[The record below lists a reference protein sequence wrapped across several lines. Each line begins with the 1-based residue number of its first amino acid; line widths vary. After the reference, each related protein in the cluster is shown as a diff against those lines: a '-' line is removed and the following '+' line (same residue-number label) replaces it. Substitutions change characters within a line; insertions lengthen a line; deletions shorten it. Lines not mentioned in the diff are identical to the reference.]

1 MTGHGHGHGHGPHG
15 QGGQMTPE
23 QQKQMIEQDLRLAK
37 NLGQI
42 KHKIVVMSGKGGV
55 GKSTVAANLAETLQ
69 KLGFKTGILDAD
81 IHGPNIPK
89 MLGVDLYGESF
100 NEYQFN
106 VFKEITESG
115 LEGKNFKTDEEKLA
129 FIESKKEEYKH
140 SMFPVE
146 TPSGL
151 KVMSM
156 AFLLD
161 GIDRPIIWRGP
172 QKTGAI
178 RQLISDAHWGSL
190 DYLIIDNPPGT
201 GDEPLTVLQ
210 TIPDAD
216 AVIMV
221 TTPNVVSQE
230 DVLKCVKMVEMMNIE
245 QIGLIENMAYYMCP
259 HCDEKLHIFGEGN
272 GEAFAEEM
280 EITYLGDLPIEEKVS
295 DSPNKE
301 GVISVIDPSD
311 EVSKRF
317 VEIVK
322 DIQKE
327 FIKE

>member
-1 MTGHGHGHGHGPHG
+1 MPEHGHHGHGHHGH
-15 QGGQMTPE
+15 GGQMTPE
-23 QQKQMIEQDLRLAK
+23 QQRQMIEQELRLAK

-55 GKSTVAANLAETLQ
+55 GKSTVAANLADTFQ
-69 KLGFKTGILDAD
+69 KMGYTTGILDAD

-89 MLGVDLYGESF
+89 MLGIEMFEEEF
-100 NEYQFN
+100 NQYQFDT
-106 VFKEITESG
+106 FKNIVESEM
-115 LEGKNFKTDEEKLA
+115 EGKNLSEDEQREL
-129 FIESKKEEYKH
+129 IDSKREEYKH

-146 TPSGL
+146 LPNGL

-156 AFLLD
+156 AFLID
-161 GIDRPIIWRGP
+161 SIDRPIIWRGP

-178 RQLISDAHWGSL
+178 KQLISDAHWGKL

-210 TIPDAD
+210 SIHDAD

-230 DVLKCVKMVEMMNIE
+230 DVLKCVKMVEMMNIKN
-245 QIGLIENMAYYMCP
+245 IGLIENMAYYICP
-259 HCDEKLHIFGEGN
+259 HCDEKLHIFGKGN
-272 GEAFAEEM
+272 GELFAEEM
-280 EITYLGDLPIEEKVS
+280 EIEYLGDLPIEEKVS
-295 DSPNKE
+295 NSPNE
-301 GVISVIDPSD
+301 DATISSLDPSD

-317 VEIVK
+317 EEIAHEIEEK
-322 DIQKE
+322 
-327 FIKE
+327 FC

>member
-1 MTGHGHGHGHGPHG
+1 MPEHGHHGH
-15 QGGQMTPE
+15 GGQMTPE
-23 QQKQMIEQDLRLAK
+23 QQRQMIAQELRLAK

-55 GKSTVAANLAETLQ
+55 GKSTVAANIAETLQ
-69 KLGFKTGILDAD
+69 RLGFKTGILDAD

-89 MLGVDLYGESF
+89 MLGLEMYGEAF
-100 NEYQFN
+100 AENQFET
-106 VFKEITESG
+106 FREITEAKLAEKSF
-115 LEGKNFKTDEEKLA
+115 ENDEEKLA
-129 FIESKKEEYKH
+129 YIESIKEEFN
-140 SMFPVE
+140 STMFPV
-146 TPSGL
+146 TLPSGL

-156 AFLLD
+156 AFLIES
-161 GIDRPIIWRGP
+161 IDTPIIWRGP

-178 RQLISDAHWGSL
+178 KQLISDCNWGEL

-230 DVLKCVKMVEMMNIE
+230 DVLKCVKMVGMMNIS
-245 QIGLIENMAYYMCP
+245 QIGLIENMAYYICP
-259 HCDEKLHIFGEGN
+259 HCDEKLYIFGEGN
-272 GEAFAEEM
+272 GEKFAEEM
-280 EITYLGDLPIEEKVS
+280 EIEYLGDLPIEEKVS
-295 DSPNKE
+295 NSPNLD
-301 GVISVIDPSD
+301 GVIATIDPDD

-317 VEIVK
+317 VEIVGE
-322 DIQKE
+322 IQE
-327 FIKE
+327 RFIKEE

>member
-1 MTGHGHGHGHGPHG
+1 MAGHGHHGH
-15 QGGQMTPE
+15 GGQMTPE
-23 QQKQMIEQDLRLAK
+23 QQKQMIEQEIRLAK

-55 GKSTVAANLAETLQ
+55 GKSTVAANIAETLQ

-89 MLGVDLYGESF
+89 MLGLELYGENFS
-100 NEYQFN
+100 NYQFG
-106 VFKEITESG
+106 VFKELTE
-115 LEGKNFKTDEEKLA
+115 EAMANETFENDEEKA
-129 FIESKKEEYKH
+129 EFIKAKQEEYKH
-140 SMFPVE
+140 SMFPV
-146 TPSGL
+146 TLPSGL

-161 GIDRPIIWRGP
+161 SIDTPIIWRGP

-178 RQLISDAHWGSL
+178 KQLISDAHWGEL

-230 DVLKCVKMVEMMNIE
+230 DVLKCVKMVGMMNIKN
-245 QIGLIENMAYYMCP
+245 IGLIENMAYYICP
-259 HCDEKLHIFGEGN
+259 HCDEKLYIFGEGN
-272 GEAFAEEM
+272 GKAFADEM
-280 EITYLGDLPIEEKVS
+280 EITYLGDLPIEEAVS
-295 DSPNKE
+295 QSPNKDA
-301 GVISVIDPSD
+301 VISVLDPSD

-317 VEIVK
+317 VEIVT

>member
-1 MTGHGHGHGHGPHG
+1 MAEHGHGHHGH
-15 QGGQMTPE
+15 GGQMTPE
-23 QQKQMIEQDLRLAK
+23 QQRQMIEQELRLAK

-42 KHKIVVMSGKGGV
+42 KHKLVVMSGKGGV
-55 GKSTVAANLAETLQ
+55 GKSTVAANIAETLQ
-69 KLGFKTGILDAD
+69 KLGYKTGILDAD

-89 MLGVDLYGESF
+89 MLGLEMYGEAFSE
-100 NEYQFN
+100 NQFET
-106 VFKEITESG
+106 FRQITEERLASQ
-115 LEGKNFKTDEEKLA
+115 NFESDEEKLA
-129 FIESKKEEYKH
+129 YIESVKQEFNTT
-140 SMFPVE
+140 MFPV
-146 TPSGL
+146 TLPSGL

-156 AFLLD
+156 AFLLES
-161 GIDRPIIWRGP
+161 IDTPIIWRGP

-178 RQLISDAHWGSL
+178 KQLISDCNWGEL

-230 DVLKCVKMVEMMNIE
+230 DVLKCVKMVGMMNISK
-245 QIGLIENMAYYMCP
+245 IGLIENMAYYICP
-259 HCDEKLHIFGEGN
+259 HCGEKLHIFGEGN
-272 GEAFAEEM
+272 GKAFAEEM
-280 EITYLGDLPIEEKVS
+280 EITYLGDLPIEERVS
-295 DSPNKE
+295 NSPNE
-301 GVISVIDPSD
+301 DGVIATLDPND

-317 VEIVK
+317 VEIVE

>member
-1 MTGHGHGHGHGPHG
+1 MRIMPENGHHGHHGH
-15 QGGQMTPE
+15 GGQMTPE
-23 QQKQMIEQDLRLAK
+23 QQRQMMEQEIRLVK
-37 NLGQI
+37 NLGKI
-42 KHKIVVMSGKGGV
+42 KHKLVVMSGKGGV

-69 KLGFKTGILDAD
+69 KLGYKTGILDAD

-89 MLGVDLYGESF
+89 MLGVEMLEEEF
-100 NEYQFN
+100 NQYQFDTFKNMVEEGIIDKNLSKDEQEKYIEEKKAEYQ
-106 VFKEITESG
+106 
-115 LEGKNFKTDEEKLA
+115 
-129 FIESKKEEYKH
+129 H
-140 SMFPVE
+140 SMFPVVS
-146 TPSGL
+146 PSGL

-156 AFLLD
+156 AFLID
-161 GIDRPIIWRGP
+161 SIDRPIIWRGP

-178 RQLISDAHWGSL
+178 KQLISDAYWGEL

-230 DVLKCVKMVEMMNIE
+230 DVLKCVKMVELMNIDR
-245 QIGLIENMAYYMCP
+245 IGLIENMAYYMCP
-259 HCDEKLHIFGEGN
+259 HCGEKLNIFGEGN
-272 GEAFAEEM
+272 GKAFAEEM

-295 DSPNKE
+295 DSPNKDAT
-301 GVISVIDPSD
+301 ISVLDPSD

-317 VEIVK
+317 KEIVE
-322 DIQKE
+322 DIKKE
-327 FIKE
+327 FTEE

>member
-1 MTGHGHGHGHGPHG
+1 MPEHGHGHHGH
-15 QGGQMTPE
+15 GGQMTPE
-23 QQKQMIEQDLRLAK
+23 QQRQMIEQELRLAK

-55 GKSTVAANLAETLQ
+55 GKSTVAANIAETLQ
-69 KLGFKTGILDAD
+69 GLGYSTGILDAD

-89 MLGVDLYGESF
+89 MLGLEIYENEF
-100 NEYQFN
+100 NQYQFDT
-106 VFKEITESG
+106 FKEITENAMAKETFES
-115 LEGKNFKTDEEKLA
+115 EDEKAE
-129 FIESKKEEYKH
+129 FIKAKQQEYSH
-140 SMFPVE
+140 SMFPVV
-146 TPSGL
+146 TSSGL

-156 AFLLD
+156 AFLID
-161 GIDRPIIWRGP
+161 NIDRPIIWRGP

-178 RQLISDAHWGSL
+178 KQLISDAYWGPL
-190 DYLIIDNPPGT
+190 DFLIIDNPPGT

-230 DVLKCVKMVEMMNIE
+230 DVLKCVKMVEMMNIK
-245 QIGLIENMAYYMCP
+245 QIGLIENMAYYICP

-272 GEAFAEEM
+272 GEKFADEM
-280 EITYLGDLPIEEKVS
+280 EIEYLGDLPIEEAVS
-295 DSPNKE
+295 NSPNNE
-301 GVISVIDPSD
+301 ATISTLNPDD

-317 VEIVK
+317 KEIVEEIIEK
-322 DIQKE
+322 
-327 FIKE
+327 FC

>member
-1 MTGHGHGHGHGPHG
+1 MTEHGHGHHGH
-15 QGGQMTPE
+15 GGQMTPE
-23 QQKQMIEQDLRLAK
+23 QQRQMIEQELRLAK

-55 GKSTVAANLAETLQ
+55 GKSTVAANIAQALQ

-89 MLGVDLYGESF
+89 MLGLELYGEAFSE
-100 NEYQFN
+100 NQFET
-106 VFKEITESG
+106 FKQITEER
-115 LEGKNFKTDEEKLA
+115 LATQNFENDEEKLA
-129 FIESKKEEYKH
+129 YIESVKEEFNTT
-140 SMFPVE
+140 MFPVE
-146 TPSGL
+146 LPSGL

-156 AFLLD
+156 AFLLES
-161 GIDRPIIWRGP
+161 IDTPIIWRGP

-178 RQLISDAHWGSL
+178 KQLISDCNWGEL
-190 DYLIIDNPPGT
+190 DYLIVDNPPGT

-230 DVLKCVKMVEMMNIE
+230 DVLKCVKMVGMMNIKK
-245 QIGLIENMAYYMCP
+245 IGLIENMAYYICP
-259 HCDEKLHIFGEGN
+259 HCNEKLHIFGKGN
-272 GEAFAEEM
+272 GKKFAEEM
-280 EITYLGDLPIEEKVS
+280 EIEYLGDLPIEEKVS
-295 DSPNKE
+295 DSPNQE
-301 GVISVIDPSD
+301 GVIATVDPDD

-317 VEIVK
+317 VEIVE
-322 DIQKE
+322 DIQDK
-327 FIKE
+327 FC

>member
-1 MTGHGHGHGHGPHG
+1 MPEHGHHGHHG
-15 QGGQMTPE
+15 HGGQMTPE
-23 QQKQMIEQDLRLAK
+23 QQRQMMEQEIRLVR
-37 NLGQI
+37 NLGKI
-42 KHKIVVMSGKGGV
+42 KHKLVVMSGKGGV

-69 KLGFKTGILDAD
+69 KMGYKTGILDAD

-89 MLGVDLYGESF
+89 MLGVEMLEEEF
-100 NEYQFN
+100 NQYQFDTFKNMVEEGIIDKNLSKDEQEKYIEEKKAEYQ
-106 VFKEITESG
+106 
-115 LEGKNFKTDEEKLA
+115 
-129 FIESKKEEYKH
+129 H
-140 SMFPVE
+140 SMFPVVS
-146 TPSGL
+146 PSGL

-156 AFLLD
+156 AFLID
-161 GIDRPIIWRGP
+161 SIDRPIIWRGP

-178 RQLISDAHWGSL
+178 KQLISDAYWGEL

-230 DVLKCVKMVEMMNIE
+230 DVLKCVKMVELMNIDR
-245 QIGLIENMAYYMCP
+245 IGLIENMAYYMCP
-259 HCDEKLHIFGEGN
+259 HCGEKLNIFGEGN
-272 GEAFAEEM
+272 GKAFAEEM

-295 DSPNKE
+295 DSPNKDAT
-301 GVISVIDPSD
+301 ISVLDPSD

-317 VEIVK
+317 KEIVE
-322 DIQKE
+322 DIKKE
-327 FIKE
+327 FTEE

>member
-1 MTGHGHGHGHGPHG
+1 MILMPEHGHHGH
-15 QGGQMTPE
+15 GGQMTPE
-23 QQKQMIEQDLRLAK
+23 QQRQMIEQEIRLAK

-55 GKSTVAANLAETLQ
+55 GKSTVAANLAETFQ
-69 KLGFKTGILDAD
+69 RLGYKTGILDAD

-89 MLGVDLYGESF
+89 MLGLEMYGEAF
-100 NEYQFN
+100 AENQFET
-106 VFKEITESG
+106 FKAITEAG
-115 LEGKNFKTDEEKLA
+115 LAEKTFENDEEKLA
-129 FIESKKEEYKH
+129 YIESVKQDYKN
-140 SMFPVE
+140 SMFPVVL
-146 TPSGL
+146 PSGL

-156 AFLLD
+156 AFLLES
-161 GIDRPIIWRGP
+161 IDTPIIWRGP

-178 RQLISDAHWGSL
+178 KQLISDVYWGEL

-230 DVLKCVKMVEMMNIE
+230 DVLKCVKMVGMMNISK
-245 QIGLIENMAYYMCP
+245 IGLIENMAYYICP
-259 HCDEKLHIFGEGN
+259 HCGEKLHIFGEGN

-280 EITYLGDLPIEEKVS
+280 EIDYLGDLPIEEKVS
-295 DSPNKE
+295 DSPNRDA
-301 GVISVIDPSD
+301 VISTLEPSD
-311 EVSKRF
+311 AVSQRF
-317 VEIVK
+317 KEIAL
-322 DIQKE
+322 D
-327 FIKE
+327 IKEKYAKE

>member
-1 MTGHGHGHGHGPHG
+1 MPEHGHGHHGH
-15 QGGQMTPE
+15 GGQMTPE
-23 QQKQMIEQDLRLAK
+23 QQRQMIEQELRLAK

-55 GKSTVAANLAETLQ
+55 GKSTVAANIAETLQ
-69 KLGFKTGILDAD
+69 GLGYSTGILDAD

-89 MLGVDLYGESF
+89 MLGLEIYENEF
-100 NEYQFN
+100 NQYQFDT
-106 VFKEITESG
+106 FKEITENAMAKETFES
-115 LEGKNFKTDEEKLA
+115 EDEKAE
-129 FIESKKEEYKH
+129 FIKAKQQEYSH
-140 SMFPVE
+140 SMFPVV
-146 TPSGL
+146 TSSGL

-156 AFLLD
+156 AFLID
-161 GIDRPIIWRGP
+161 NIDRPIIWRGP

-178 RQLISDAHWGSL
+178 KQLISDAYWGQL
-190 DYLIIDNPPGT
+190 DFLMIDNPPGT

-230 DVLKCVKMVEMMNIE
+230 DVLKCVKMVEMMNIK
-245 QIGLIENMAYYMCP
+245 QIGLIENMAYYICP

-272 GEAFAEEM
+272 GEKFADEM
-280 EITYLGDLPIEEKVS
+280 EIEYLGDLPIEEAVS
-295 DSPNKE
+295 NSPNNE
-301 GVISVIDPSD
+301 ATISTLNPDD

-317 VEIVK
+317 KEIVEEIIEK
-322 DIQKE
+322 
-327 FIKE
+327 FC

>member
-1 MTGHGHGHGHGPHG
+1 MPEHGRHGHHGH
-15 QGGQMTPE
+15 GGQMTPE
-23 QQKQMIEQDLRLAK
+23 QQRQMMEQEIRLVR
-37 NLGQI
+37 NLGKI
-42 KHKIVVMSGKGGV
+42 KHKLVVMSGKGGV

-69 KLGFKTGILDAD
+69 KLGYKTGILDAD

-89 MLGVDLYGESF
+89 MLGVEMLEEEF
-100 NEYQFN
+100 NQYQFDTFKNMVEEGIIDKNLSKDEQEKYIEEKKAEYQ
-106 VFKEITESG
+106 
-115 LEGKNFKTDEEKLA
+115 
-129 FIESKKEEYKH
+129 H
-140 SMFPVE
+140 SMFPVVS
-146 TPSGL
+146 PSGL

-156 AFLLD
+156 AFLID
-161 GIDRPIIWRGP
+161 SIDRPIIWRGP

-178 RQLISDAHWGSL
+178 KQLISDAYWGEL

-230 DVLKCVKMVEMMNIE
+230 DVLKCVKMVELMNIDR
-245 QIGLIENMAYYMCP
+245 IGLIENMAYYMCP
-259 HCDEKLHIFGEGN
+259 HCGEKLNIFGEGN
-272 GEAFAEEM
+272 GKAFAEEM

-295 DSPNKE
+295 DSPNKDAT
-301 GVISVIDPSD
+301 ISVLDPSD

-317 VEIVK
+317 KEIVEEIK
-322 DIQKE
+322 KE
-327 FIKE
+327 FTEE